1 MRLFSVGGVGSL
13 LQKSCRSEQVLAGV
27 EKLGLEKHHLP
38 APMGAWAVILVV
50 FWLTLALIS
59 SLPAGSMLGLDVK
72 ILGRILRC

>member
-1 MRLFSVGGVGSL
+1 MRLFSIGGVGLL